1 MFMERKIYNSELW
14 NNKQGETE
22 SLPSFMTRFK
32 NMLSKVEGISNKSAL
47 EALRGALR
55 CPSAFCQE
63 MSINTPLIAK
73 VTEGTSDR
81 YTERFKAVYPLLKD
95 VALADAPGKEEV
107 RLVTEPIFEF
117 SIKFAAEAEE
127 ATTIAIWCV
136 TKNIDCCRCWFTN
149 YHEEYPKASVA
160 LLKKF
165 VEEWDDHSP
174 ELLSSYYSI
183 NLLKRTMNN
192 FLLLNKKGSRN
203 IPLFIEADDYVN
215 YLIKKVN

>member
-1 MFMERKIYNSELW
+1 
-14 NNKQGETE
+14 
-22 SLPSFMTRFK
+22 
-32 NMLSKVEGISNKSAL
+32 MLSNAVREEVVRLIPVSSFEML
-47 EALRGALR
+47 LRLTF
-55 CPSAFCQE
+55 PD
-63 MSINTPLIAK
+63 
-73 VTEGTSDR
+73 TSDR

-95 VALADAPGKEEV
+95 VALADAPVKEEV

-117 SIKFAAEAEE
+117 SIKFAAEGNPDLAEV
-127 ATTIAIWCV
+127 ATTIAVWCV

-160 LLKKF
+160 LLKKL

-203 IPLFIEADDYVN
+203 IPLFIEADNYVKD
-215 YLIKKVN
+215 LIRKLN